1 MLEQGSGKSL
11 QKLNC
16 RNQANSHVIHTCPA
30 TAKPRPINWQRL
42 VLYVPPPHLAWTARP
57 STIDFEFGWTRLHT
71 LQLRNFC
78 RQLPNQILLLDEPAL
93 RAGGISFGLD
103 VHDVVASPLRKAV
116 DAVNERALLAHDDF
130 TLPARLPSVSCR
142 RAER

>member
-1 MLEQGSGKSL
+1 VLEQGSGKSL
-11 QKLNC
+11 QKLNW
-16 RNQANSHVIHTCPA
+16 RNQANSHVIHSCPA
-30 TAKPRPINWQRL
+30 TAKPRLINWQRL
-42 VLYVPPPHLAWTARP
+42 VLYVPLPHLAWTARP
-57 STIDFEFGWTRLHT
+57 STIDLEFRWAKPHP
-71 LQLRNFC
+71 LQLGNLC
-78 RQLPNQILLLDEPAL
+78 RQLPNQVLLLDKSAL

-116 DAVNERALLAHDDF
+116 DAVNEGALLGHDDF